1 MVSNATIPA
10 VLKSTILFEGLTDET
25 LVAIAVATTRR
36 SFEDGASIYEIGD
49 EANDVFVVETGRVQF
64 FFGTGSHDESSGSIV
79 TSGQAF
85 AWAAMLEGRP
95 RRVALARCLET
106 STVLAINGNAL
117 LEIFTDDT
125 AAGYHVMSR
134 LTGLITNNFMEA
146 LAT

>member
-1 MVSNATIPA
+1 MIQKPTIQD
-10 VLKSTILFEGLTDET
+10 VLKGTVLFEGLSDEA
-25 LVAIAVATTRR
+25 LAAIAGVTTRQA
-36 SFEDGASIYEIGD
+36 FESGDAIYELDD

-64 FFGTGSHDESSGSIV
+64 FFGAGNRDETSGSIV
-79 TSGQAF
+79 TAGQAF

-106 STVLAINGNAL
+106 STVLAIDGNAL
-117 LEIFTDDT
+117 LEIFAGDT